1 MAAASG
7 VHGCP
12 MLLGTSTMTTSS
24 PHILSD
30 PPREAVPMGFQD
42 RGYYRSPSAAGGMAD
57 WSGVNTIIALT
68 AAIWLANF
76 ILAGDL
82 FREVVSL
89 PFSLNDF
96 LCLKANL
103 FQKPWQAWQ
112 LLTYGFLHAGP
123 SLEAPGAPYDI
134 WHIVFNMLT
143 LWFFGRPV
151 EGITGKAEFIRFYC
165 VAIVLAGLVWVV
177 GEQFTGGF
185 GGGAVPRLVG
195 ASGGVMA
202 VLAAF
207 IWYYPRETVLIYGVL
222 PVPAW
227 ALGVLYLFSDLRGAG
242 SHAGNIAH
250 VAHLAGAAF
259 GVVYAW
265 RRMDFSALTDWP
277 GQLLAKVR
285 PPQLRILRPED
296 DPSGRSGGADAD
308 DVLLEQEVDRLLEKI
323 TRSGEASLTPAER
336 EALAR
341 ASRRLKDRRS

>member
-1 MAAASG
+1 MAAAWG
-7 VHGCP
+7 VRGCP
-12 MLLGTSTMTTSS
+12 RLLGTPTMTRFS
-24 PHILSD
+24 PHIPSD
-30 PPREAVPMGFQD
+30 PPIEAAPMGFQD
-42 RGYYRSPSAAGGMAD
+42 RGYYRSPQAAGGMAD

-68 AAIWLANF
+68 VAIWLVNF
-76 ILAGDL
+76 ILAGNL

-96 LCLKANL
+96 LSLKANL

-123 SLEAPGAPYDI
+123 SLKAPGATYDI

-151 EGITGKAEFIRFYC
+151 EGVIGKAEFIRFYC
-165 VAIVLAGLVWVV
+165 VAIVLAGLAWVV
-177 GEQFTGGF
+177 GENLIPQDQGTLP
-185 GGGAVPRLVG
+185 VLVG

-202 VLAAF
+202 VVAVF

-227 ALGVLYLFSDLRGAG
+227 ALGILYLFSDLRGAG
-242 SHAGNIAH
+242 NYASNVAH

-277 GQLLAKVR
+277 GQLLAKLR
-285 PPQLRILRPED
+285 APRLRILRPED
-296 DPSGRSGGADAD
+296 DQSRRSSEAEAD
-308 DVLLEQEVDRLLEKI
+308 DVPLEQEVDRLLEKI
-323 TRSGEASLTPAER
+323 SRSGEASLTPGER
-336 EALAR
+336 DALAR